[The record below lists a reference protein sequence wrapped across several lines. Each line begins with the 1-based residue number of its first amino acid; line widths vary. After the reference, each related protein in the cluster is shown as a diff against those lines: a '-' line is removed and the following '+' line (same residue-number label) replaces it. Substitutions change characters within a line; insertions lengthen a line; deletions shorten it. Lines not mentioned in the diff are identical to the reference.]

1 MKIYGKESDYY
12 DSALAYGSDPLCKW
26 TREFNTYSMDAL
38 LKDDGCEKEFKLPE
52 SVFIVKPDGRNMLGH
67 KSLRS
72 EAVYFDYR
80 VRTTSY
86 KTTSYIFQSGFV
98 FFCGKTYPFMRVNYN
113 YSEKECFYTLESLIK
128 FMNKT
133 FSEKETQ
140 SLMDAQ
146 ASRWAMRRITNK
158 VAMENHF
165 ATKIDCEDLHRVNGI
180 PVYVMCGDSLH
191 EGGSLK
197 NVNFVKVFDP
207 YTCLQE
213 ISMYTSGVLGGNSPF
228 MVDIADEHR
237 LEGKGFDKVASFRNM
252 KRN

>member
-26 TREFNTYSMDAL
+26 TREFKTYSLEAL
-38 LKDDGCEKEFKLPE
+38 LKKDGCEKPLTLPD
-52 SVFIVKPDGRNMLGH
+52 SVFNVDADVLGNN
-67 KSLRS
+67 SLRS
-72 EAVYFDYR
+72 KEAVFYH
-80 VRTTSY
+80 VVQGT
-86 KTTSYIFQSGFV
+86 INLFQIGFV
-98 FFCGKTYPFMRVNYN
+98 FFCGKTYPFIKASLIGGEDQY
-113 YSEKECFYTLESLIK
+113 FYTLESLIK

-133 FSEKETQ
+133 LGEKDTQ
-140 SLMDAQ
+140 KLLDST
-146 ASRWAMRRITNK
+146 ASKFFVRGGSYKTR
-158 VAMENHF
+158 MENHF
-165 ATKIDCEDLHRVNGI
+165 AAKIDCEDLHRVKGI

-197 NVNFVKVFDP
+197 NVNFAKVFDP

-237 LEGKGFDKVASFRNM
+237 LEGKGFDKVTSFRNM